1 MLFAQTTASLRG
13 TVTDPSGAGVPG
25 ASVTVTGP
33 GGLVR
38 VAKTGNDGAYAITG
52 LPPGTYT
59 LRIGATGFSL
69 FESMQI
75 ELTAARAIT
84 ADAKLTIAADKQEV
98 TVAET
103 TQLELDPSKNA
114 GQLVLT
120 GQDLDMLSDDPDDL
134 QNDLMALAGPAA
146 GPNGGQIF
154 VDGFSNGQLP
164 PKDSIREIR
173 INSNPFSA
181 EFDRIGFGRIEIL
194 TKPGTDKL
202 HGSVF
207 YQTDSGALDARN
219 PVCDHQALVP
229 HQTVSRQPRRIAQQ
243 EDVVLPGF

>member
-1 MLFAQTTASLRG
+1 MIMLQRLVLALLTTAMLFAQTPASLRG

-33 GGLVR
+33 AGLVR
-38 VAKTGNDGAYAITG
+38 VTKAGSDGAYSITG
-52 LPPGTYT
+52 LPSGSYT

-75 ELTAARAIT
+75 ELTGARAIT

-120 GQDLDMLSDDPDDL
+120 GQD
-134 QNDLMALAGPAA
+134 
-146 GPNGGQIF
+146 
-154 VDGFSNGQLP
+154 
-164 PKDSIREIR
+164 
-173 INSNPFSA
+173 
-181 EFDRIGFGRIEIL
+181 
-194 TKPGTDKL
+194 
-202 HGSVF
+202 
-207 YQTDSGALDARN
+207 
-219 PVCDHQALVP
+219 
-229 HQTVSRQPRRIAQQ
+229 
-243 EDVVLPGF
+243 